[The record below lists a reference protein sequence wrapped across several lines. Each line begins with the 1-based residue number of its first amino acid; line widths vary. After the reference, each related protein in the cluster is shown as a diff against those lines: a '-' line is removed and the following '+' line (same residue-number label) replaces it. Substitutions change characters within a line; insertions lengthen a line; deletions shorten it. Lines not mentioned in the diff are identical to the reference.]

1 MTSLHSY
8 APAAIRTEVSAPE
21 QSRYAVAFRRSS
33 GEEQRLIGGSEE
45 ELRARY
51 AELWPAGWRLRH
63 LRGHAADAGAR
74 YTAIWRKSLRSEVSV
89 FGVSLAELTE
99 RYERLWEQGWRLR
112 DAQAHPVATE
122 GKVPPI
128 LTAGYSAVWEPSREP
143 ERQVYFVSLDDF
155 AGRYRELAGQGW
167 RLKSLSVMA
176 DPWSEEPRFTASGE
190 PRYTALWHPSV
201 APEIVAHEMSQVV
214 YQARYERLWV
224 QGWRLKFVA
233 PYVVDGRSRYS
244 AVWNRSPTAEIQMPA
259 ATESELEARY
269 QMLWQQGWRLKFMEP
284 YGTAA

>member
-1 MTSLHSY
+1 MTSLDSY

-33 GEEQRLIGGSEE
+33 GEEQRLIGGSED

-63 LRGHAADAGAR
+63 LRGHFSDAGAR

-112 DAQAHPVATE
+112 DAQAHPVWTE
-122 GKVPPI
+122 GRVAPI
-128 LTAGYSAVWEPSREP
+128 HTAGYSAVWEPSREP
-143 ERQVYFVSLDDF
+143 ERQVYFVSLDEF

-190 PRYTALWHPSV
+190 PRAIQRRGNP
-201 APEIVAHEMSQVV
+201 AI
-214 YQARYERLWV
+214 RLCGTRV
-224 QGWRLKFVA
+224 WR
-233 PYVVDGRSRYS
+233 RSSSRT
-244 AVWNRSPTAEIQMPA
+244 R
-259 ATESELEARY
+259 
-269 QMLWQQGWRLKFMEP
+269 
-284 YGTAA
+284 